1 MSLVIPLAQSVAA
14 SSPDPRMALL
24 AFAGLALVGGL
35 LLWPRWGVVS
45 RLRRARSRSER
56 VHLEDALKHLYV
68 CERQGRTPTLE
79 GLAGALGISRGGA
92 AEILSRLVEGRLA
105 EAGDAG
111 PALTGDGRAV
121 AVQTLRT
128 HRLWERWLA
137 DRTGV
142 RAEDWHAEAERM
154 EHALSPGETDQ
165 LAARLGDPRFDPHGD
180 PIPTAAGELP
190 PPSRLSL
197 QSAPVG
203 RVVRIAHLED
213 EPPEVYQRLLDRELA
228 PGLTVELLERAADR
242 VRIRTPRGEVQLDP
256 VAAGHVTVRPLP
268 AGATV
273 EPARRGLHEVRR
285 GETVRV
291 RGISPAC
298 QGPQRRRLLDL
309 GLVPGTPV
317 TPELVSASKDT
328 VAYRIR
334 GALIA
339 LRQEQARWISV
350 EEGSDD
356 AGTGAGGGSP
366 VDGPAPV
373 ADGTTGRGR

>member
-1 MSLVIPLAQSVAA
+1 
-14 SSPDPRMALL
+14 MALL
-24 AFAGLALVGGL
+24 AFTGLALLSAL
-35 LLWPRWGVVS
+35 LFWPRWGLVS

-79 GLAGALGISRGGA
+79 GLAGALGISRGSA

-105 EAGDAG
+105 EARDGE
-111 PALTGDGRAV
+111 PALTRDGRAI

-142 RAEDWHAEAERM
+142 RAEDWHAEAEKM

-180 PIPTAAGELP
+180 PIPTSAGELP

-228 PGLTVELLERAADR
+228 PGLTVELLERVPDG
-242 VRIRTPRGEVQLDP
+242 VRIRTPRGEVRLDP

-291 RGISPAC
+291 SGIEPAC

-309 GLVPGTPV
+309 GLVPGTEV

-339 LRQEQARWISV
+339 LRREQARWISV
-350 EEGSDD
+350 GDGAADD
-356 AGTGAGGGSP
+356 GTGAGDGSSG
-366 VDGPAPV
+366 DRPAPL
-373 ADGTTGRGR
+373 ADGTTGTGR